1 MNPLVSRAA
10 ALALALG
17 LPALLVFGAVLPLQ
31 ERLQTLDEE
40 VVGLEA
46 QIARF
51 QEQLTRAEPRT
62 EIEILDNALLDGA
75 SEASAAAQL
84 QDLADRT
91 VSAAGSEVESIRVE
105 QTRPFQ
111 DGTDAVEVPITVE
124 LTADMPA
131 LQRLLHRVESG
142 TPYLFVDRL
151 AARAVRRGSDPEAAV
166 EVSLSL
172 QISGVYQ
179 PTREP

>member
-1 MNPLVSRAA
+1 MSPLVSRTA

-17 LPALLVFGAVLPLQ
+17 LPALLVFGAVLPMQ
-31 ERLQTLDEE
+31 ERLQTLDDEIL
-40 VVGLEA
+40 GLEQ
-46 QIARF
+46 QITRF

-62 EIEILDNALLDGA
+62 LIEIADSALLDGA

-84 QDLADRT
+84 QDLVDRA
-91 VSAAGSEVESIRVE
+91 VSEAGSEVESIRVE
-105 QTRPFQ
+105 PTRPLEGR
-111 DGTDAVEVPITVE
+111 DGAVQVPITVE

-151 AARAVRRGSDPEAAV
+151 AARALRRGSDPEEAV

-179 PTREP
+179 PSNEP

>member
-1 MNPLVSRAA
+1 MSPLISRTA

-17 LPALLVFGAVLPLQ
+17 LPALLIFGAVLPMQ

-40 VVGLEA
+40 ILGLEQ
-46 QIARF
+46 QITRF

-62 EIEILDNALLDGA
+62 LIEITDSALLDGA

-84 QDLADRT
+84 QDLVDRA

-105 QTRPFQ
+105 PTRPFEDR
-111 DGTDAVEVPITVE
+111 DGAVKVPITVE
-124 LTADMPA
+124 LTTDMPA

-151 AARAVRRGSDPEAAV
+151 AARALRRGSEPEEAV

-179 PTREP
+179 PSSEP

>member
-10 ALALALG
+10 ALTLALG

-40 VVGLEA
+40 IVGLEV

-51 QEQLTRAEPRT
+51 QEQLTRAVPRT

-84 QDLADRT
+84 QDLADHA
-91 VSAAGSEVESIRVE
+91 VSAAGSEVES
-105 QTRPFQ
+105 P
-111 DGTDAVEVPITVE
+111 
-124 LTADMPA
+124 LT
-131 LQRLLHRVESG
+131 
-142 TPYLFVDRL
+142 
-151 AARAVRRGSDPEAAV
+151 
-166 EVSLSL
+166 
-172 QISGVYQ
+172 
-179 PTREP
+179 